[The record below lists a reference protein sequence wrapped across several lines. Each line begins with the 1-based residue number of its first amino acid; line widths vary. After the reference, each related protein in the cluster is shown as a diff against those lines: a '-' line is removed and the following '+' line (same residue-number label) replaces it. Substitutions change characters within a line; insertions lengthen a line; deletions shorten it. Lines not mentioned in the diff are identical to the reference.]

1 MAQYI
6 ISDKDYNEN
15 NVDYIGSSLNDLFVQ
30 TESIAT
36 KKRLGSRIVIS
47 ITCPE
52 FYSDIIKAELYD
64 KISDV
69 ITINYKYEYFKRLIN
84 PHGLSEIE
92 KELLLTSLIAADIEE
107 DKRYSISKFK
117 EYDEISIDG
126 TYNFRLKLLKKKW
139 EEIVGYMPEY
149 FINTQLK
156 EFIVYLLN
164 GKKKKVYVESGKV
177 YDCDFRRLN
186 RGLLMDNKLEK
197 GKVIREI
204 LLSGSGSVDL
214 SGELS
219 DVDEFYLKEYYGENV
234 NFTNRFFS

>member
-1 MAQYI
+1 M
-6 ISDKDYNEN
+6 
-15 NVDYIGSSLNDLFVQ
+15 
-30 TESIAT
+30 
-36 KKRLGSRIVIS
+36 
-47 ITCPE
+47 
-52 FYSDIIKAELYD
+52 
-64 KISDV
+64 
-69 ITINYKYEYFKRLIN
+69 
-84 PHGLSEIE
+84 
-92 KELLLTSLIAADIEE
+92 
-107 DKRYSISKFK
+107 
-117 EYDEISIDG
+117 DG
-126 TYNFRLKLLKKKW
+126 IYNFRLKLLKKKW
-139 EEIVGYMPEY
+139 EEIVSYMPEY

-186 RGLLMDNKLEK
+186 RGLLMDEKLEK

-234 NFTNRFFS
+234 NFTSRFFS